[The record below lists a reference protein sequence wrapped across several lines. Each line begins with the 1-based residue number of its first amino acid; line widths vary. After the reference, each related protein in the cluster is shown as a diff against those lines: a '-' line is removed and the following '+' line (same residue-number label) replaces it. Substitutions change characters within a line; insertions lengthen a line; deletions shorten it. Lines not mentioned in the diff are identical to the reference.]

1 MEKFERN
8 DVRFSAFERDGE
20 TYLCTGEVT
29 GELKFDYAGEI
40 CDYCT
45 VVGATSVVSGKN
57 KTVDELYSDWLK
69 VTDFERNVL
78 GITF

>member
-1 MEKFERN
+1 MENIIIDGINFTTFEKCG
-8 DVRFSAFERDGE
+8 ER
-20 TYLCTGEVT
+20 YLCTGNVT
-29 GELKFDYAGEI
+29 GEIKIDFIGELG
-40 CDYCT
+40 DYCT
-45 VVGATSVVSGKN
+45 VIGATSVVSGKD